1 MTEVTRVAPS
11 VPAAIGRSGGAEGF
25 DDVSDIPASTRAA
38 CDEIVTR
45 GARRQLTL
53 ILASFL
59 GLFLL
64 APTVGAAFTFALGLG
79 SVTAV
84 AVWSESLVV
93 ERLRLLGISRG
104 LARRIAHGGR
114 VGGLQS

>member
-1 MTEVTRVAPS
+1 MTDARVPPS

-25 DDVSDIPASTRAA
+25 DVVTDLPASTRVA

-45 GARRQLTL
+45 GARWQLTS

-59 GLFLL
+59 GLFFL
-64 APTVGAAFTFALGLG
+64 APTIGAAFTFALGLG
-79 SVTAV
+79 AVTAV

-93 ERLRLLGISRG
+93 ERLRLLGISRR

-114 VGGLQS
+114 VGGAQ